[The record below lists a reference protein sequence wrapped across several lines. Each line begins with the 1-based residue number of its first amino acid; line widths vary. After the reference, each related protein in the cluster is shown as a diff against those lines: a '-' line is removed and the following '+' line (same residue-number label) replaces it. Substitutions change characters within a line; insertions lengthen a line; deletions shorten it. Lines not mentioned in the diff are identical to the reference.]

1 MCAVHRAI
9 YVHHPSSLSTYEF
22 EIFKSRWHTS
32 SSLLWRHGR
41 TNYLSIDFPI
51 CVDQN
56 ARPTRRALRS
66 HTHRHI
72 CSWVCLQ
79 NKSIRTETTPQNNN
93 NKQKN
98 NGLMCNPRMALM
110 LVPAHL
116 MYIKWTHSDVMAYT
130 QAFTHALHCVRR
142 TVHLCY
148 DNLSVAH
155 SLTYSH
161 THMPNKRTI
170 EDWEGHFII
179 DKNAYETHIHNAHT
193 NPVPQHNHTWA
204 HTIAVGKKTY
214 KTLIGHTSFPRRTLT
229 IVRVASVILKHCV
242 R

>member
-130 QAFTHALHCVRR
+130 QAFIHALHCVRR

-155 SLTYSH
+155 SLIHSH
-161 THMPNKRTI
+161 TLAKQTN
-170 EDWEGHFII
+170 DWRLRGPLHHRWKCVWNTQPQRSHKPSTTTQSHLSTYNRRWE
-179 DKNAYETHIHNAHT
+179 KNI
-193 NPVPQHNHTWA
+193 
-204 HTIAVGKKTY
+204 
-214 KTLIGHTSFPRRTLT
+214 
-229 IVRVASVILKHCV
+229 
-242 R
+242 